1 MVTQRPT
8 RTPLRGFASAELL
21 GLAESIDTSFPQQA
35 APTLRAGFVGCVFEN
50 DDRAVAAI
58 EHLRELGLPS
68 GDIRVGAMTPAR
80 SLEVTRRTRV
90 RADISPE
97 DPLAGIEGYADQA
110 GARRVIDRAG
120 VWGAA
125 AGTAAGYAI
134 GRLPFGHFMPV
145 SPNLVPF
152 ADTLFFFVVGLFV
165 GSILGA
171 ALAPQQSSHAA
182 FRLIDGMH
190 EGALAVIV
198 PVPPGRVD
206 ELVKVLEAAGAT
218 GISQF

>member
-1 MVTQRPT
+1 
-8 RTPLRGFASAELL
+8 
-21 GLAESIDTSFPQQA
+21 LAESIGTSFPRQA
-35 APTLRAGFVGCVFEN
+35 ASTLGTGFVGCVFEN
-50 DDRAVAAI
+50 DDHAVAAI
-58 EHLRELGLPS
+58 ERLRELGLPP
-68 GDIRVGAMTPAR
+68 GDIRVGAATPAR
-80 SLEVTRRTRV
+80 SLDVVRQTGV
-90 RADISPE
+90 RADVSPE

-110 GARRVIDRAG
+110 GARRVVDRAG
-120 VWGAA
+120 VWGAM

-134 GRLPFGHFMPV
+134 GRLPFAHFMPV
-145 SPNLVPF
+145 PPSLVPF

-171 ALAPQQSSHAA
+171 ALAPQQSAHAA

-190 EGALAVIV
+190 EGALAMIV

-206 ELVKVLEAAGAT
+206 ELVEVLEAAGAT